1 MMRWSIW
8 TGLVVIFGL
17 TGFNAVHSRD
27 AVESETNFA
36 PAIPVDKSDIE
47 GCPLDPSGYP
57 NATDLTHRECRCI
70 VNGCCDCCLDVV
82 LNYHIDHGSVWNVS
96 RFLGHYV
103 TCQTHQ
109 DVPPTLEPDYLRRI
123 MVRLMA
129 YPSTEL
135 QAGDNYVRPWPGCE
149 PVPENNYCQVK
160 LFDQI
165 LAIIKRLEGK
175 KSSRR
180 FFP

>member
-1 MMRWSIW
+1 M
-8 TGLVVIFGL
+8 VIFGL
-17 TGFNAVHSRD
+17 TGFNAVHSGD
-27 AVESETNFA
+27 AVESAANFA

-82 LNYHIDHGSVWNVS
+82 LQYLIDHGSVWNVS
-96 RFLGHYV
+96 RFLDHYA

-109 DVPPTLEPDYLRRI
+109 DVPLTLEPDYLRQI

-135 QAGDNYVRPWPGCE
+135 QAGDNYVRPRPVCE
-149 PVPENNYCQVK
+149 PVPENDLCQVK
-160 LFDQI
+160 LFDLI
-165 LAIIKRLEGK
+165 LAAIERYNGEKPLCRYRAFEA
-175 KSSRR
+175 
-180 FFP
+180 